1 MLSAEIK
8 RYKSRFVNNGSSNGE
23 RISSVQIAPGI
34 RNNLFPLVSTAER
47 LAGKTDY
54 KKQFIKFASPTNELV
69 SIATLFLS
77 APTTLTDSK
86 SYLFNATMRD
96 QQGSI
101 TGTERKYATGLLH
114 ADILAGA
121 TSLVVDF
128 ETGMGAL
135 NVIQAGDKLVMAD
148 DATIDF
154 KTVASVVWTGD
165 QAAITLTTG
174 CDYDHLA
181 SNTFVGSCIEKTN
194 VKADYS
200 DFAIT
205 STAGVYDNATHPIEL
220 NSIGTDEETITLTK
234 GAANAFTVLSDVR
247 GVLPA
252 GDITVDYA
260 PNNPDF
266 SVPLFM
272 LRAAGW
278 SGTWLAGD
286 IISFKIHPCA
296 IPVWQCYMVS
306 AGATQTGTDVTD
318 IRVIAEV

>member
-1 MLSAEIK
+1 MLSAQIK
-8 RYKSRFVNNGSSNGE
+8 RYKSRFVNSGNSNGE
-23 RISSVQIAPGI
+23 RISNVQISPGI
-34 RNNLFPLVSTAER
+34 RNNFFPLVSTAER

-54 KKQFIKFASPTNELV
+54 KKHFIKFASPTNELI

-86 SYLFNATMRD
+86 SYLFNATQRD
-96 QQGSI
+96 QQGDI
-101 TGTERKYATGLLH
+101 VGTERKYATGLLH

-121 TSLVVDF
+121 TSLAVDF

-135 NVIQAGDKLVMAD
+135 LVVQAGDKLVMAD
-148 DATIDF
+148 AATIDF

-181 SNTFVGSCIEKTN
+181 SNTYVGSCIEKTN
-194 VKADYS
+194 VAANYD

-205 STAGVYDNATHPIEL
+205 SVAGTYDDTTYPIEL

-234 GAANAFTVLSDVR
+234 GAANAFTVLSDIR
-247 GVLPA
+247 GALPA
-252 GDITVDYA
+252 GDVTVDYE

-266 SVPLFM
+266 SEPLFM

-278 SGTWLAGD
+278 GGTWLAGD

-306 AGATQTGTDVTD
+306 AGATQTGTDITD
-318 IRVIAEV
+318 IRVVAEV